1 MRYHKLFWHLRLV
14 WTFCLLSSRSLSIA
28 RFHTAADEDYQT
40 TLITQHS
47 LVRDCII
54 NTFELI
60 CSCNDKSKALLSVC
74 CFLSISRLS
83 SLAFFLRFSLFF
95 LVPDSQYLIF
105 HGEWGKVNPFFVR
118 KFLVCLS
125 PWLPTLSE
133 KSLKENLYLWITL
146 VIYFTFEQR
155 EVYSHDERLR
165 KSTFH
170 STFHSHRAQISSSS
184 NW

>member
-60 CSCNDKSKALLSVC
+60 CSCDDKSKALLSVC

-105 HGEWGKVNPFFVR
+105 HGEWGKVNPFFR
-118 KFLVCLS
+118 SEISCL
-125 PWLPTLSE
+125 PFALTAHTQREILE
-133 KSLKENLYLWITL
+133 GKSLFMNHFGNIFHFWAARSLFAWWKAEKKHFSLHFSLA
-146 VIYFTFEQR
+146 Q
-155 EVYSHDERLR
+155 
-165 KSTFH
+165 STNFLLE
-170 STFHSHRAQISSSS
+170 
-184 NW
+184 